1 MMRATETISMALF
14 FPGRPLWPNILKGLF
29 TSKTNKTLS
38 SCAFMKLL
46 IAITIFLSILASCK
60 VNEKMIPGRYRVKGS
75 QDVEFVFN
83 ENKTFDLGITTA
95 ATHYSFPS
103 PQVTGIW
110 KLENNRLKLIQPK
123 TPVIDDSI
131 TRFTNISCF
140 NFWDNNGDPVSIR
153 YILVPPERLKPH
165 FGNSLYFFSQDFK
178 PTDTL
183 TFYFDGFP
191 PFKFPGSVPSTIGN
205 NMHKIT
211 MLEPNRHQLPQFEFI
226 VRKKR
231 LLLLPKK
238 IQYTKKQ

>member
-1 MMRATETISMALF
+1 
-14 FPGRPLWPNILKGLF
+14 
-29 TSKTNKTLS
+29 
-38 SCAFMKLL
+38 MKLL
-46 IAITIFLSILASCK
+46 IVITLYLFVLASCK
-60 VNEKMIPGRYRVKGS
+60 VDEKTIPGNYLPKGS
-75 QDVEFVFN
+75 RNVEFIFN
-83 ENKTFDLGITTA
+83 ENKTFDLGMTTS
-95 ATHYSFPS
+95 ATHYAFRTA
-103 PQVTGIW
+103 QATGIW
-110 KLENNRLKLIQPK
+110 KLENNRLKLMEPK
-123 TPVIDDSI
+123 TPFIDDSI

-153 YILVPPERLKPH
+153 YIRVPPEKLKPH

-211 MLEPNRHQLPQFEFI
+211 MLEPNRHQLPQIEFI
-226 VRKKR
+226 VRKKG

-238 IQYTKKQ
+238 IRYIKKD

>member
-1 MMRATETISMALF
+1 
-14 FPGRPLWPNILKGLF
+14 
-29 TSKTNKTLS
+29 
-38 SCAFMKLL
+38 
-46 IAITIFLSILASCK
+46 
-60 VNEKMIPGRYRVKGS
+60 MIPGHYVFKGS
-75 QDVEFVFN
+75 RKAEFIFN
-83 ENKTFDLGITTA
+83 ENKTFDLGIATS

-103 PQVTGIW
+103 PQATGIW
-110 KLENNRLKLIQPK
+110 VLEKNRLKLMRPK
-123 TPVIDDSI
+123 TPFIDDSI

-211 MLEPNRHQLPQFEFI
+211 MLEPNRHQQPEFEFI

-238 IQYTKKQ
+238 TRYTKKE